1 MSAKVWVLGDAVVD
15 LLPESDGRLLPCP
28 GGAPANVAV
37 GIARLGGT
45 SGFIGRV
52 GDDPFGALMQRTLL
66 TEGVDITYLKQDEW
80 HRTSTVLV
88 DLNDQGERSFTFMV
102 RPSADLFLET
112 TDLPCW
118 RHGEWL
124 HLCSIALSA
133 EPSRTSAFTAMT
145 AIRHAG
151 GFVSFDPNIRED
163 LWQDEHLLRLC
174 LRQALQLADVVK
186 LSEEEWRLISG
197 KTQNDRDICALAKD
211 YEIAMLLVTKGAEG
225 VVVCYR
231 GQVHHFAGMS
241 VNCVDSTGAGD
252 AFVAGLLTGLSSSGL
267 STDEREMRRII
278 DLAQRCGALAV
289 TAKGAMTALPCRQE
303 LESEEVNGEAALI
316 SK

>member
-197 KTQNDRDICALAKD
+197 KTQNDRDICALAKEH
-211 YEIAMLLVTKGAEG
+211 EIAMLLVTKGAEG

-252 AFVAGLLTGLSSSGL
+252 AFVAGLLTGLSSTGL

-303 LESEEVNGEAALI
+303 LE
-316 SK
+316 

>member
-66 TEGVDITYLKQDEW
+66 TEGVDIKYLKQDEW

-197 KTQNDRDICALAKD
+197 KTQNDRDICALAKE

-252 AFVAGLLTGLSSSGL
+252 AFVAGLLTGLSSTGL

-303 LESEEVNGEAALI
+303 LE
-316 SK
+316 

>member
-66 TEGVDITYLKQDEW
+66 TEGVDVTYLKQDEW

-197 KTQNDRDICALAKD
+197 KTQNDRDICALAKE

-252 AFVAGLLTGLSSSGL
+252 AFVAGLLTGLSSTGL

-303 LESEEVNGEAALI
+303 LEGE
-316 SK
+316 K

>member
-80 HRTSTVLV
+80 HRTSTVLI

-197 KTQNDRDICALAKD
+197 KTQNDRDICALAKE

-252 AFVAGLLTGLSSSGL
+252 AFVAGLLTGLSSTGL

-303 LESEEVNGEAALI
+303 LE
-316 SK
+316 

>member
-197 KTQNDRDICALAKD
+197 KTQNDRDICALAKE

-252 AFVAGLLTGLSSSGL
+252 AFVAGLLTGLSSTGL

-303 LESEEVNGEAALI
+303 LEW
-316 SK
+316 

>member
-163 LWQDEHLLRLC
+163 LWQDEQLLRLC

-197 KTQNDRDICALAKD
+197 KTQNDRDICALAKE

-252 AFVAGLLTGLSSSGL
+252 AFVAGLLTGLSSTGL

-303 LESEEVNGEAALI
+303 LE
-316 SK
+316 

>member
-197 KTQNDRDICALAKD
+197 KTQNDRDICALAKE

-252 AFVAGLLTGLSSSGL
+252 AFVAGLLTGLSSTGL

-278 DLAQRCGALAV
+278 DFAQRCGALAV

-303 LESEEVNGEAALI
+303 LE
-316 SK
+316 

>member
-28 GGAPANVAV
+28 GGEPANVAV

-197 KTQNDRDICALAKD
+197 KTQNDRDICALAKE

-252 AFVAGLLTGLSSSGL
+252 AFVAGLLTGLSSTGL

-303 LESEEVNGEAALI
+303 LE
-316 SK
+316 

>member
-145 AIRHAG
+145 EIRHAG

-197 KTQNDRDICALAKD
+197 KTQNDRDICALAKE

-225 VVVCYR
+225 WWSVIEDKFTILLECLWIVSIAR
-231 GQVHHFAGMS
+231 G
-241 VNCVDSTGAGD
+241 
-252 AFVAGLLTGLSSSGL
+252 
-267 STDEREMRRII
+267 REMRS
-278 DLAQRCGALAV
+278 
-289 TAKGAMTALPCRQE
+289 LPGYSQVCPLRDYLQMREKCDE
-303 LESEEVNGEAALI
+303 LSI
-316 SK
+316 SLNVAERLQ

>member
-66 TEGVDITYLKQDEW
+66 TEGVDITYLKQDEC

-145 AIRHAG
+145 AIQHAG

-197 KTQNDRDICALAKD
+197 KTQNDRDICALAKE

-252 AFVAGLLTGLSSSGL
+252 AFVAGLLTGLSSTGL

-303 LESEEVNGEAALI
+303 LE
-316 SK
+316 

>member
-66 TEGVDITYLKQDEW
+66 TEGVDITYLKQDDW

-197 KTQNDRDICALAKD
+197 KTQNDRDICALAKE

-252 AFVAGLLTGLSSSGL
+252 AFVAGLLTGLSSTGL

-303 LESEEVNGEAALI
+303 LE
-316 SK
+316 

>member
-197 KTQNDRDICALAKD
+197 KTQNDRDICALAKE

-231 GQVHHFAGMS
+231 GQVHHFTGMS

-252 AFVAGLLTGLSSSGL
+252 AFVAGLLTGLSSTGL

-303 LESEEVNGEAALI
+303 LE
-316 SK
+316 

>member
-133 EPSRTSAFTAMT
+133 EPSCTSAFTAMT
-145 AIRHAG
+145 EIRHAG

-197 KTQNDRDICALAKD
+197 KTQNDRDICALAKE

-241 VNCVDSTGAGD
+241 VDCVDSTGAGD
-252 AFVAGLLTGLSSSGL
+252 AFVAGLLTGLSSTGL

-303 LESEEVNGEAALI
+303 LE
-316 SK
+316 

>member
-163 LWQDEHLLRLC
+163 LWQDGHLLRLC

-197 KTQNDRDICALAKD
+197 KTQNDRDICALAKE

-252 AFVAGLLTGLSSSGL
+252 AFVAGLLTGLSSTGL

-303 LESEEVNGEAALI
+303 LE
-316 SK
+316 

>member
-1 MSAKVWVLGDAVVD
+1 MSATVWVLGDAVVD

-37 GIARLGGT
+37 GIARLGGV

-52 GDDPFGALMQRTLL
+52 GDDPFGALMQRTL
-66 TEGVDITYLKQDEW
+66 TKEGVDTQYLKQDEW

-88 DLNDQGERSFTFMV
+88 DLNEQGERSFTFMV

-112 TDLPCW
+112 TDLPRW

-145 AIRHAG
+145 AIRRAG

-163 LWQDEHLLRLC
+163 LWQDEQLLRLC
-174 LRQALQLADVVK
+174 LLQALQLADVVK
-186 LSEEEWRLISG
+186 LSEEEWHLISG
-197 KTQNDRDICALAKD
+197 KAQSDRDICALAAEH
-211 YEIAMLLVTKGAEG
+211 EIAMLLVTKGAAG
-225 VVVCYR
+225 AVVCYR
-231 GQVHHFAGMS
+231 GEVHHFAGVS
-241 VNCVDSTGAGD
+241 VECVDSTGAGD
-252 AFVAGLLTGLSSSGL
+252 AFVAGLLAGLSSMGFPA
-267 STDEREMRRII
+267 DESELQRLIHH
-278 DLAQRCGALAV
+278 AQRCGALAV
-289 TAKGAMTALPCRQE
+289 TAKGAMTALPHQQE
-303 LESEEVNGEAALI
+303 LERCE
-316 SK
+316 

>member
-112 TDLPCW
+112 SDLPCW

-197 KTQNDRDICALAKD
+197 KTQNDRDICALAKE

-252 AFVAGLLTGLSSSGL
+252 AFVAGLLTGLSSTGL

-303 LESEEVNGEAALI
+303 LESE
-316 SK
+316 K

>member
-174 LRQALQLADVVK
+174 LRQALQLADVIK

-197 KTQNDRDICALAKD
+197 KTQNDRDICALAKE

-252 AFVAGLLTGLSSSGL
+252 AFVAGLLTGLSSTGL

-303 LESEEVNGEAALI
+303 LE
-316 SK
+316 

>member
-52 GDDPFGALMQRTLL
+52 GDDPFGALIQRTLL

-197 KTQNDRDICALAKD
+197 KTQNDRDICALAKE

-252 AFVAGLLTGLSSSGL
+252 AFVAGLLTGLSSTGL

-303 LESEEVNGEAALI
+303 LE
-316 SK
+316 

>member
-197 KTQNDRDICALAKD
+197 KTQNDRDIRALAKE

-252 AFVAGLLTGLSSSGL
+252 AFVAGLLTGLSSTGL

-303 LESEEVNGEAALI
+303 LE
-316 SK
+316 

>member
-15 LLPESDGRLLPCP
+15 LLPESDGPLLPCP

-197 KTQNDRDICALAKD
+197 KTQNDRDICALAKE

-252 AFVAGLLTGLSSSGL
+252 AFVAGLLTGLSSTGL

-303 LESEEVNGEAALI
+303 LE
-316 SK
+316 

>member
-1 MSAKVWVLGDAVVD
+1 MNLREKNVSQSMGFRGCGRRS
-15 LLPESDGRLLPCP
+15 PESDGRLLPCP

-197 KTQNDRDICALAKD
+197 KTQNDRDICALAKE

-252 AFVAGLLTGLSSSGL
+252 AFIAGLLTGLSSTGL

-303 LESEEVNGEAALI
+303 LE
-316 SK
+316 

>member
-163 LWQDEHLLRLC
+163 LWQGEHLLRLC

-197 KTQNDRDICALAKD
+197 KTQNDRDICALAKE

-252 AFVAGLLTGLSSSGL
+252 AFVAGLLTGLSSTGL

-303 LESEEVNGEAALI
+303 LE
-316 SK
+316 

>member
-1 MSAKVWVLGDAVVD
+1 MSARVWVLGDAVVD

-197 KTQNDRDICALAKD
+197 KTQNDRDICALAKE

-252 AFVAGLLTGLSSSGL
+252 AFVAGLLTGLSSTGL

-303 LESEEVNGEAALI
+303 LE
-316 SK
+316 

>member
-1 MSAKVWVLGDAVVD
+1 MSGKVWVLGDAVVD

-197 KTQNDRDICALAKD
+197 KTQNDRDICALAKE

-252 AFVAGLLTGLSSSGL
+252 AFVAGLLTGLSSTGL

-303 LESEEVNGEAALI
+303 LE
-316 SK
+316 